1 MAFQLQQQVLF
12 DNLRAPGIAAAN
24 VLALTDPDVHLI
36 DGRWTMFLGGFTT
49 RFRVRLFTAVLP
61 PGADLSSPGWTLV
74 PELRKPKRAQAL
86 FHPARRGDWDY
97 AAMGSPS
104 YAEGPLPT
112 GELVRRVYYTGL
124 NKLFGPRRT
133 YAIGVLEWDQGRW
146 VRRPLPVLAGT
157 GGFPHALEP
166 TVVVTGGRWHLYFM
180 RFAGDPA
187 RGQAPAYELC
197 HTQSANGLTNW
208 TEPQV
213 LFGPDQFVFDNGV
226 ATLPGTY
233 YMLTA
238 GDAARPGIP
247 QGLWLSSGPTPTDA
261 ALAGP
266 RTRLLD
272 TSAPGTPAWCQRGV
286 CGPSLVLEQ
295 AANQPQQLQVFVT
308 GTYGPVSWWKEAL
321 QRLRHGRLPPFPSG
335 AFYLA
340 TARLTFT
347 AIAP

>member
-1 MAFQLQQQVLF
+1 VLF
-12 DNLRAPGIAAAN
+12 DNLRPPGIAAAN
-24 VLALTDPDVHLI
+24 VLALTDPDVHRI

-49 RFRVRLFTAVLP
+49 QFRVRLFTAVLP
-61 PGADLSSPGWTLV
+61 PGADLSSPQWTLV
-74 PELRKPKRAQAL
+74 TEPGKQKRAQAL
-86 FHPARRGDWDY
+86 QHPARRGDWDY

-104 YAEGPLPT
+104 YAEGPLPN
-112 GELVRRVYYTGL
+112 GDSVRRVYYTGL

-166 TVVVTGGRWHLYFM
+166 TVVVAGGRWHLYFM

-187 RGQAPAYELC
+187 RGQAPAYEFC
-197 HTQSANGLTNW
+197 HTQSANGLTDW

-213 LFGPDQFVFDNGV
+213 LFGPDQFVFDNAV
-226 ATLPGTY
+226 AARPGTY

-238 GDAARPGIP
+238 GDAATSAIP
-247 QGLWLSSGPTPTDA
+247 QGLWLSSGPTLPGVA
-261 ALAGP
+261 SAGF

-272 TSAPGTPAWCQRGV
+272 TSAPATPAWCQRGV

-295 AANQPQQLQVFVT
+295 AANQPLQLQVFVT

-335 AFYLA
+335 SFYLA

-347 AIAP
+347 AVAP